1 MAANSD
7 DNPFGRNSAWPRMP
21 QTPFRVGR
29 LPAADPQS
37 LSESSTTVGET
48 SLPQTITPLFV
59 RPMQTSDESG
69 LSLIRRPEPRETSQV
84 PPPAQ
89 SLPEAQAPLI
99 EVPVEVAPAVE
110 AAPIQVEVPSEPV
123 FAQRAQRLAAS
134 RTGSTHLRKRLPAI
148 VATLVG
154 LGGLIGLVVMLSG
167 QRPPPVATV
176 VPAVPV
182 APQAAPSEPAPLDPV
197 PVEPVPTRLDLESQ
211 STPTAGPVLERIRP
225 TSAPTP
231 RAIQPSPAIPVTRPP
246 ASQPPTPAAVAIRD
260 MFDAPVL
267 TLPPAR
273 PPLVVAPALKPQ
285 PEDPSAPITT
295 RAPFS

>member
-1 MAANSD
+1 M
-7 DNPFGRNSAWPRMP
+7 
-21 QTPFRVGR
+21 
-29 LPAADPQS
+29 
-37 LSESSTTVGET
+37 
-48 SLPQTITPLFV
+48 
-59 RPMQTSDESG
+59 
-69 LSLIRRPEPRETSQV
+69 PEPF
-84 PPPAQ
+84 
-89 SLPEAQAPLI
+89 I
-99 EVPVEVAPAVE
+99 EVPVDTAPAPAVE
-110 AAPIQVEVPSEPV
+110 TTLIHAKIPPEPA
-123 FAQRAQRLAAS
+123 FARRTQRLSATRTAS
-134 RTGSTHLRKRLPAI
+134 TNLRKRLPAI

-225 TSAPTP
+225 PSAPTP
-231 RAIQPSPAIPVTRPP
+231 RAIRPSPAIPVARPP
-246 ASQPPTPAAVAIRD
+246 VSQPPTPSAAAIRD
-260 MFDAPVL
+260 MFDTPVL

-273 PPLVVAPALKPQ
+273 PPPVVAPAPKAQ
-285 PEDPSAPITT
+285 PEDPGAPITT

>member
-21 QTPFRVGR
+21 QTPFRVGS
-29 LPAADPQS
+29 LPATIPES
-37 LSESSTTVGET
+37 LPDSSTPNSET
-48 SLPQTITPLFV
+48 LPPQAITPLFV
-59 RPMQTSDESG
+59 RPMQTLDGSG

-89 SLPEAQAPLI
+89 PLPEAQAPLI

-134 RTGSTHLRKRLPAI
+134 RAGSTHMRKRLPAI

-211 STPTAGPVLERIRP
+211 STPTVAPVLERIRP
-225 TSAPTP
+225 ASTPTP
-231 RAIQPSPAIPVTRPP
+231 RATQTSPPNAVARPP

-285 PEDPSAPITT
+285 PEDPGAPITT